1 MPRAENGPP
10 TPPGTALRAAVRR
23 RPWRAAGA
31 VLAAL
36 AAVAVTA
43 LVGTGWAR
51 AHTPSPLEQG
61 GPRTAAAA
69 EPHLRFLGAEL
80 RGGAGERMQA
90 LFPEGY
96 FFTHALYGLSRA
108 NSGTLDPGRRE
119 EALAEARWALDRLD
133 SPAGTA
139 PFPREAE
146 PEYGVFHA
154 GWSTYLL
161 ARIVELAGGP
171 EQAPQEARRLAADA
185 EEIAAAFDASLA
197 GSGSPYLAAYP
208 GQAWPVDS
216 VAAAAALARADRVL
230 GGAQD
235 PERAEAHAATLDAWS
250 AAVRERT
257 DPGTGLIPH
266 RVDAETGE
274 PAGPA
279 RGSSQALLLR
289 FLPDVDPAWA
299 AEDYRAFREEFRSG
313 HAWAPGVREFP
324 AGTGGAGDVDSGP
337 LVLGL
342 SASASAVALGDAVVY
357 GDGPAAAALTGLGEP
372 LGAAAGREH
381 RAYLGGAL
389 PVGDA
394 FMLWSRT
401 AAGEHPDPVPPPDGG
416 LPAPPSPWWRLPW
429 QAAGAAVTAA
439 AWWGALR
446 AVRPLLPPR
455 PGRPGSAQFRTVR

>member
-1 MPRAENGPP
+1 MPKSDSGTP
-10 TPPGTALRAAVRR
+10 TLQDAVRR
-23 RPWRAAGA
+23 RPWRAAVA
-31 VLAAL
+31 VLSVL

-43 LVGTGWAR
+43 LVGTGWTR
-51 AHTPSPLEQG
+51 SYTPSPLEAG
-61 GPRTAAAA
+61 GERTAAAV

-96 FFTHALYGLSRA
+96 VFTHALYGLSRA

-139 PFPREAE
+139 PFPRQAD
-146 PEYGVFHA
+146 PGYGVFHA

-171 EQAPQEARRLAADA
+171 DAAPGEARRLAADA

-197 GSGSPYLAAYP
+197 DSGSPYLAAYP

-216 VAAAAALARADRVL
+216 VAAAAALARATEVL
-230 GGAQD
+230 RGVQD
-235 PERAEAHAATLDAWS
+235 PEWSEARTATLDAWS

-266 RVDAETGE
+266 RVDAETGA
-274 PAGPA
+274 PIGPA

-299 AEDYRAFREEFRSG
+299 AEDYRTFREEFRSG

-324 AGTGGAGDVDSGP
+324 AGVDGAGDVDSGP
-337 LVLGL
+337 LILGL
-342 SASASAVALGDAVVY
+342 SASASAVALGDAVLY
-357 GDGPAAAALTGLGEP
+357 GDEPAAAALTGLGEP
-372 LGAAAGREH
+372 LGAAAGGEQ

-394 FMLWSRT
+394 FMVWSRT
-401 AAGEHPDPVPPPDGG
+401 TAGERPAPVPPPGHP
-416 LPAPPSPWWRLPW
+416 PAPPASWWRLPW
-429 QAAGAAVTAA
+429 QAAGVLTAAA
-439 AWWGALR
+439 AWWGAWR
-446 AVRPLLPPR
+446 AVRPLLPARTRR
-455 PGRPGSAQFRTVR
+455 PESVQIRTVQ